1 MNEINN
7 YEKSLLRLEEIVK
20 TLESGELAL
29 EEAVKLYNEGT
40 QLSESCRKALQE
52 AQLTVKVVDE
62 QE

>member
-1 MNEINN
+1 MNEISN

-20 TLESGELAL
+20 TLEGGELAL